1 MSKGHISAFQVFLWQ
16 SFLLTLVE
24 RGRPSPTSPLKV
36 GTCQIASDQSKNCL
50 SQMFLPNLILII
62 HGPKLVCF
70 FFYVVFGLPFHFE
83 ISFLLYLL
91 LPLKWSQFKTLLC
104 DTDAGLV
111 ISSTTIPLPPWLTRG
126 TDLSQFVWQIPHS
139 FQCALVSLW
148 WLECQRRWNSP
159 IPVILFYGGIIK

>member
-50 SQMFLPNLILII
+50 SQMFLPNLLLII

-70 FFYVVFGLPFHFE
+70 FFFMLCFGLPFHFE

-91 LPLKWSQFKTLLC
+91 LPLKWSQFKPCYVTYWSGDL
-104 DTDAGLV
+104 
-111 ISSTTIPLPPWLTRG
+111 INNHPPLFPLADSR

-139 FQCALVSLW
+139 FQCVLVSLW
-148 WLECQRRWNSP
+148 WWGQRRWNSP